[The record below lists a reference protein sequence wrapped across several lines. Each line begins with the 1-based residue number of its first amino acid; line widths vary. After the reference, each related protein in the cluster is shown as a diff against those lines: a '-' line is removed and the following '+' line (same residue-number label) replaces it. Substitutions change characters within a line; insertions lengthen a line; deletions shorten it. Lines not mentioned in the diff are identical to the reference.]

1 MKQNNLCLL
10 SLMTLAMLFSACSPS
25 INDVSDTKEKIDT
38 SISVV
43 GDTVPDV
50 DKTFDRAQIYLERG
64 LRDKAYEDIKQYI
77 NSAPPT
83 EVDKKYSYFWSSK
96 RPDYEL
102 GLAVLFSEVLADR
115 DVTTHNP
122 SYIVGNSYFHGRGV
136 EQNYEKA
143 LKYWTRPILHDVQE
157 VQESVANIYGDSD
170 GDFYDPEKESEY
182 RARVKN

>member
-1 MKQNNLCLL
+1 
-10 SLMTLAMLFSACSPS
+10 
-25 INDVSDTKEKIDT
+25 
-38 SISVV
+38 
-43 GDTVPDV
+43 
-50 DKTFDRAQIYLERG
+50 
-64 LRDKAYEDIKQYI
+64 
-77 NSAPPT
+77 
-83 EVDKKYSYFWSSK
+83 
-96 RPDYEL
+96 
-102 GLAVLFSEVLADR
+102 VLFSEVLADR